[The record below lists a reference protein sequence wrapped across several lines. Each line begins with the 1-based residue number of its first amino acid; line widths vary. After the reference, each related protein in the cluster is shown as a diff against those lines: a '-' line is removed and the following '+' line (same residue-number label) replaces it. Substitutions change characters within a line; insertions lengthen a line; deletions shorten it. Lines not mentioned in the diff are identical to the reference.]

1 MPCTWGISLGHSP
14 EPPHQRQRHPQMATP
29 APWPGRDSS
38 GDDAAGNH
46 RAGTRGDE
54 PQASGTSIDDAAPAN

>member
-1 MPCTWGISLGHSP
+1 MPGTWGISLGHSP
-14 EPPHQRQRHPQMATP
+14 EPPHQRHRHPQMATL
-29 APWPGRDSS
+29 APRAGRDSS